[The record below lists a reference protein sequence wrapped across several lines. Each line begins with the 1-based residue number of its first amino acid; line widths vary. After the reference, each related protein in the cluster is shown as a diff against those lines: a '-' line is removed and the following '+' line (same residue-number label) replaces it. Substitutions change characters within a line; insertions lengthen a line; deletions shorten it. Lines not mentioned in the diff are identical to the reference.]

1 MSIMFNAP
9 VGVIDQYAQA
19 LRRIDK
25 PWGYEIVWA
34 LTSEYCGKMLF
45 VEAGHRLSLQFHR
58 RKDETIYLHSG
69 LVQIHIGDPAEAVG
83 PATISPGRSFHIPP
97 GVVHRIEAIEDS
109 LLFEVS
115 TPHLDDVVRIEDA
128 YGRDDRAALVA
139 DA

>member
-34 LTSEYCGKMLF
+34 LTSDYCGKMLF

-97 GVVHRIEAIEDS
+97 ESSIASRRSRTRSCSRSLPRTSTTSSGSRMLTVVMVGES
-109 LLFEVS
+109 
-115 TPHLDDVVRIEDA
+115 
-128 YGRDDRAALVA
+128 
-139 DA
+139 

>member
-1 MSIMFNAP
+1 MFSAP
-9 VGVIDQYAQA
+9 FGAIDQYAQA

-34 LTSEYCGKMLF
+34 LTSDYCGKMLF

-58 RKDETIYLHSG
+58 QKDETIYLHSG
-69 LVQIHIGDPAEAVG
+69 LAQIHIGDPVEAVS

-115 TPHLDDVVRIEDA
+115 TPHLDDVVRIDDA
-128 YGRDDRAALVA
+128 YGRGDRAALVA